1 MQERLPR
8 STGEIISDAMA
19 ILRRHIKPFCLLSM
33 PFCAAELI
41 LREAGQSTF
50 QRIQQGLTG
59 SSNMDMEHLV
69 QTVVGAAGGLGMFLG
84 SVVLTQLLSAALI
97 ASTKAAWDGA
107 EPRADRALSAVGSR
121 GAALLV
127 TFVVL
132 TMQIVGLAVLAC
144 LAIGAAALAEPLLGV
159 GVGVLALI
167 GLVVA
172 FILLSLRW
180 GLFAQTVVL
189 EGLRGM
195 RALARSSALTAGRG
209 LPFTDSP
216 KFRLSVLLLVTFAI
230 AGTMQTLF
238 TIPRLV
244 MGFATRWSIGDAG
257 LPPLASMP
265 IWFIIPF
272 AVLEVALNSVVN
284 PFASILVTLF
294 YLDLRVRYEAIDF
307 EPKPALGG
315 SAS

>member
-33 PFCAAELI
+33 PFCTAELI

-50 QRIQQGLTG
+50 QRIEQGLTG
-59 SSNMDMEHLV
+59 SSTFDMERLV

-97 ASTKAAWDGA
+97 TSTKAAWDGE
-107 EPRADRALSAVGSR
+107 EPRADRALSAVGRR
-121 GAALLV
+121 GAALLA
-127 TFVVL
+127 TFFVL
-132 TMQIVGLAVLAC
+132 TLRIAALGALAC
-144 LAIGAAALAEPLLGV
+144 LAIGAAALVEPLLAV
-159 GVGVLALI
+159 GVGGLALI
-167 GLVVA
+167 GLLVA

-195 RALARSSALTAGRG
+195 RALARSSSLTAGRG

-244 MGFATRWSIGDAG
+244 MGFATGWSIGDAG

-272 AVLEVALNSVVN
+272 AILEVALNSVVN

-294 YLDLRVRYEAIDF
+294 YLDLRVRYEAIDL